1 MDCWKTEGGHRRI
14 PRESVER
21 LLAKP
26 ESAKFARRTR
36 TGSGNTAR
44 VTPLRIFV
52 LDDDLALLRLY
63 QLRVSDWSI
72 APEVTTVNNGIE
84 SLLQLGR
91 ALPDLL
97 ITDLNMPQ
105 TDGFQ
110 VLHAIRAMPEFD
122 SLEIVVVTGIG
133 QEEISARGGL
143 PAGIQV
149 LPKPI
154 PFHQLEH
161 IAEQLAVRLSAA
173 PASRGRLA

>member
-1 MDCWKTEGGHRRI
+1 M
-14 PRESVER
+14 
-21 LLAKP
+21 
-26 ESAKFARRTR
+26 
-36 TGSGNTAR
+36 
-44 VTPLRIFV
+44 
-52 LDDDLALLRLY
+52 
-63 QLRVSDWSI
+63 SDWSI

-143 PAGIQV
+143 PPSSSRAPTSA
-149 LPKPI
+149 LPEARSVPQYQQRTSW
-154 PFHQLEH
+154 P
-161 IAEQLAVRLSAA
+161 R
-173 PASRGRLA
+173 R